1 MNATDFENPKIVF
14 VHLGNAKAPHLWLN
28 IQRTQ
33 SLFPSASIHLIIEK
47 STSVPKYIREF
58 VVIHIYFRSI
68 EISRLRE
75 KHVHASSFRNGFW
88 WLSLERL
95 IALGQAHTA
104 IGNSGIIHFES
115 DVMLM
120 PNFPFHFFE
129 RQKLSWC
136 RYNENRDVASIV
148 YSPDIQQTEWLIA
161 QIMNRYDLNPTHTDM
176 TILSEISNLHAD
188 KVCVLPYLGTHEVD
202 LRNREFNLKSA
213 LLEVPSGDKDPQGI
227 FDAAP
232 LGMWL
237 CGQDPRNHYGFT
249 RFEMRNIIESGDSY
263 VDPSKFE
270 FTYSAESGLR
280 ISAGSDALSIWN
292 LHIHSKNLKLL
303 SNDWE
308 AELQR
313 ILAGRGQRSEFS
325 IRIFC
330 SLVISNL
337 KQRTLIRYFV
347 GAPPIY
353 RIIKPLRD
361 RIFQQ

>member
-1 MNATDFENPKIVF
+1 MSAEDFENPEIVF
-14 VHLGNAKAPHLWLN
+14 VHLGKAKAPHLWLN
-28 IQRTQ
+28 LQRTQ
-33 SLFPSASIHLIIEK
+33 TLFPSVSIHLVIEE
-47 STSVPKYIREF
+47 SISVPKYIREF
-58 VVIHIYFRSI
+58 VVIHIYVRSI
-68 EISRLRE
+68 EFMKLRE
-75 KHVHASSFRNGFW
+75 QHVYESRFRNGFW

-95 IALGQAHTA
+95 MALGQAHTA
-104 IGNSGIIHFES
+104 IGNTGIIHLES
-115 DVMLM
+115 DIMLM

-129 RQKLSWC
+129 QQKLSWC
-136 RYNENRDVASIV
+136 RYNENKDVASIL

-161 QIMNRYDLNPTHTDM
+161 QIINRYELNPAHTDM

-188 KVCVLPYLGTHEVD
+188 KVYVLPYLGSHEVD
-202 LRNREFNLKSA
+202 LRNREFNSKSA
-213 LLEVPSGDKDPQGI
+213 LLEVPDSDQDLQGI

-249 RFEMRNIIESGDSY
+249 RFEMRNIIDSGDSY
-263 VDPSKFE
+263 IDPSRFE
-270 FTYSAESGLR
+270 FSYRTDSGLR
-280 ISAGSDALSIWN
+280 ISAGSEALSIWN

-313 ILAGRGQRSEFS
+313 ILADRGQRSEFS
-325 IRIFC
+325 VRIFF

-337 KQRTLIRYFV
+337 KQRTLLRYFV

-353 RIIKPLRD
+353 RVMKPLRD
-361 RIFQQ
+361 RIFQS

>member
-1 MNATDFENPKIVF
+1 MSVEDFENPKIVF
-14 VHLGNAKAPHLWLN
+14 VHLGKAKVPHLWLN
-28 IQRTQ
+28 LQRTQ
-33 SLFPSASIHLIIEK
+33 TLFPSASIHLIIEE
-47 STSVPKYIREF
+47 STSVPKYIHEF
-58 VVIHIYFRSI
+58 VVIHIYVRSI
-68 EISRLRE
+68 EIIKLRE
-75 KHVHASSFRNGFW
+75 QHAHASSFRNGFW

-104 IGNSGIIHFES
+104 IGNSGIIHLES

-148 YSPDIQQTEWLIA
+148 YSPDIQQTEWLLA
-161 QIMNRYDLNPTHTDM
+161 QIINRFELNSAHTDM
-176 TILSEISNLHAD
+176 TILSEISNSHAD
-188 KVCVLPYLGTHEVD
+188 KVDVLPYIGTHKVD

-213 LLEVPSGDKDPQGI
+213 VLKLPNSENDPQGI

-249 RFEMRNIIESGDSY
+249 RFEMRNIIDSGDSY
-263 VDPSKFE
+263 IDPSKFE
-270 FTYSAESGLR
+270 FSYRTDSGLR
-280 ISAGSDALSIWN
+280 ISAGSEALSIWN

-313 ILAGRGQRSEFS
+313 ILVGKGQRSEFS
-325 IRIFC
+325 VRIFC
-330 SLVISNL
+330 SLIISNL
-337 KQRTLIRYFV
+337 KQRTLLRYFL

-353 RIIKPLRD
+353 RVIKPLRD
-361 RIFQQ
+361 RIFQ

>member
-1 MNATDFENPKIVF
+1 MSAEDFENPKIVF
-14 VHLGNAKAPHLWLN
+14 VHLGKAKAAHLWLN
-28 IQRTQ
+28 LQRTHT
-33 SLFPSASIHLIIEK
+33 LFPLASIHLIIEE
-47 STSVPKYIREF
+47 STSVPRYIREF
-58 VVIHIYFRSI
+58 VVIHIYVRSI
-68 EISRLRE
+68 EIIELRE
-75 KHVHASSFRNGFW
+75 QHVHASSFRNGFW

-95 IALGQAHTA
+95 IALGQAHPA
-104 IGNSGIIHFES
+104 IGNSGIIHLES
-115 DVMLM
+115 DVILM
-120 PNFPFHFFE
+120 PNFPFYFFG

-148 YSPDIQQTEWLIA
+148 YSPDVQQTEWLVA
-161 QIMNRYDLNPTHTDM
+161 QIINCYSSNPAHTDM
-176 TILSEISNLHAD
+176 TVLSEISNSHAD

-213 LLEVPSGDKDPQGI
+213 VLEVPNRNHNLQGI

-263 VDPSKFE
+263 IDPSKFE
-270 FTYSAESGLR
+270 FSYSAESGLR

-325 IRIFC
+325 VRIFC

-337 KQRTLIRYFV
+337 KQRTLLRYFV

-361 RIFQQ
+361 RICQ